1 MSELVK
7 RADLARFF
15 GKSKEEIDRM
25 IKEDGLPAVDL
36 PGPKQEGKRLFL
48 PDVHRWLQSR
58 LPDGSALMRY
68 EVFKQAVM
76 ASQPARKPREMDSAA

>member
-1 MSELVK
+1 MKSEMVK

-25 IKEDGLPAVDL
+25 IEQDGLPAVDL
-36 PGPKQEGKRLFL
+36 PGPKAEGKRLFL
-48 PDVHRWLQSR
+48 PDVHRWLMRR

-68 EVFKQAVM
+68 QVFKRAVEDC
-76 ASQPARKPREMDSAA
+76 QPKRRAAA